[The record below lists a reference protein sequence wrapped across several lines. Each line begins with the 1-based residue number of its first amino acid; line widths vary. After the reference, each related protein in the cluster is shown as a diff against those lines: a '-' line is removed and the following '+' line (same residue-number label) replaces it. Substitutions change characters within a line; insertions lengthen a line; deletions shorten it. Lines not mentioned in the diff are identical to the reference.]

1 MCISQENPDALGT
14 RAQLGRTWLMLYT
27 GGIKVSSPKPGSLQ
41 AALKVAYVLEEKCR
55 VSCWPWVSMLTVQ
68 DGADPVCGR

>member
-1 MCISQENPDALGT
+1 MCISQENLVRT